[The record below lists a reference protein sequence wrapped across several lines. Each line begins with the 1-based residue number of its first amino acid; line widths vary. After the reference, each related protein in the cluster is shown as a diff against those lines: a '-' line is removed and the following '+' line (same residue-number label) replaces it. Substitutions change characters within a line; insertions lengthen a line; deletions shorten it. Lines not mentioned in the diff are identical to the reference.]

1 MIDPK
6 DLLRCGAHTMTW
18 NQTPTCEG
26 WKEYYL
32 PVTPHSDPDAHL
44 GMDLSMPYLTLTV
57 DAPGPKG
64 RPEQMVTLRVPP
76 AIVGLAHITTL
87 DDFLEMYRLITGI
100 TLSTRAMDYPGMP
113 IEEYLKHN
121 RGPETN
127 RRALEEIAKL
137 KEELDE
143 RILAGVA
150 FYNRC
155 EKTRTENTSLRETI
169 KAAAD
174 TLATWIER

>member
-1 MIDPK
+1 MINPR
-6 DLLRCGAHTMTW
+6 DLIRCGAHTMTW

-44 GMDLSMPYLTLTV
+44 GMDPYADYLTLTV

-64 RPEQMVTLRVPP
+64 RPEQMVTLRTQPTIIKLP
-76 AIVGLAHITTL
+76 HITTL
-87 DDFLEMYRLITGI
+87 DDFLEMYRLLTGI
-100 TLSTRAMDYPGMP
+100 ALSTRAMDYPGMP

-143 RILAGVA
+143 RILASVA
-150 FYNRC
+150 AYERH
-155 EKTRTENTSLRETI
+155 EKTRTENTTLRTAI
-169 KAAAD
+169 KAATD
-174 TLATWIER
+174 TLAAWIER

>member
-18 NQTPTCEG
+18 NRTPTCEG
-26 WKEYYL
+26 WNEYYL
-32 PVTPHSDPDAHL
+32 PIKPDPEAHL
-44 GMDLSMPYLTLTV
+44 GMDLSLPYLSLTV
-57 DAPGPKG
+57 DAPGPKD

-76 AIVGLAHITTL
+76 NIVVLTHITTL
-87 DDFLEMYRLITGI
+87 DDFLEIYRLLSGI
-100 TLSTRAMDYPGMP
+100 RLSTRALDYPDIP
-113 IEEYLKHN
+113 IEEYLTHN

-137 KEELDE
+137 KGEIDE

-155 EKTRTENTSLRETI
+155 EKTRAENTSLRDTI
-169 KAAAD
+169 RAAANI
-174 TLATWIER
+174 LATWTEP

>member
-32 PVTPHSDPDAHL
+32 PLTPDPEAHL
-44 GMDLSMPYLTLTV
+44 GMDLSVPYLTLTV

-76 AIVGLAHITTL
+76 AIIALAHITTL
-87 DDFLEMYRLITGI
+87 DDFLEMYRLLTGI
-100 TLSTRAMDYPGMP
+100 TLSTRAMDYPGIP
-113 IEEYLKHN
+113 IEDYLFYN

-137 KEELDE
+137 KNELDE
-143 RILAGVA
+143 RILAGVEA
-150 FYNRC
+150 YSRG
-155 EKTRTENTSLRETI
+155 ERIRTENTSLKATI
-169 KAAAD
+169 QAATD
-174 TLATWIER
+174 ILATWIER